1 MPFGNPDDIYYS
13 QREELKGLLQS
24 LASSHESLIVRDEV
38 LLRPDDIHR
47 LLEKL
52 KNQNHL
58 SRKERH
64 AVTEAGFDLSQI
76 YPGL

>member
-1 MPFGNPDDIYYS
+1 MPFANPDDIYFY

-24 LASSHESLIVRDEV
+24 LADSHESLVVRDEI

-64 AVTEAGFDLSQI
+64 AVAEAGFNLSQI